1 MQLSL
6 PEARPLAEAGR
17 VVVRLENLHKR
28 FRGAHGD
35 VTALQDVNLEV
46 PENAFVS
53 IVGPSGC
60 GKSTIL
66 NMVAGLM
73 EPTSGTVL
81 FRGQPVT
88 EVNTSVGYVTQES
101 KLFPWLTVQ
110 ENVGFPLTVRGYPR
124 AERGRLV
131 AEHLQMVGLNG
142 FEKAYPRQLSGG
154 MQKRASIIRTL
165 IYDPEVVLMD
175 EPFGPLDAQT
185 RMLLQDELLRIWSRR
200 KKTIVF
206 ITHDL
211 VEAIALSDVVVVLSN
226 RPSTVRAVIEV
237 PLTRPRNVFEI
248 HQMKGFAETYDA
260 LWRIFRNELH
270 IG

>member
-1 MQLSL
+1 MQPDVARIAS
-6 PEARPLAEAGR
+6 EAQAKPP
-17 VVVRLENLHKR
+17 VVRLENLHKR
-28 FRGAHGD
+28 FRGAHGE
-35 VTALQDVNLEV
+35 VVALDKIDLEIS
-46 PENAFVS
+46 ENSFVS

-66 NMVAGLM
+66 NMAAGLM
-73 EPTSGTVL
+73 EPTSGSV
-81 FRGQPVT
+81 FFKGKPVT

-101 KLFPWLTVQ
+101 KLFPWLSVG
-110 ENVGFPLTVRGYPR
+110 ENVAFPLTVRGYSR
-124 AERGRLV
+124 AERQRLV
-131 AEHLQMVGLNG
+131 TEHLQLVGLDG

-185 RMLLQDELLRIWSRR
+185 RMLLQDELLRIWSQRR
-200 KKTIVF
+200 KTIVF

-226 RPSTVRAVIEV
+226 RPSTVRAVIDV
-237 PLTRPRNVFEI
+237 PLGRPRNVFEI
-248 HQMKGFAETYDA
+248 HQMKGFSETYDV
-260 LWRIFRNELH
+260 LWRIFRHELH